1 MNVSGGLSAS
11 PAVWLLIDDRAGNR
25 SQCLGVAE
33 ALGLEFRV
41 RDIEYSTLG
50 GLPNG
55 LLGASFAALTA
66 PSRAGLAPPWPDL
79 VIAAG
84 RRTAPVARAIKRR
97 SQGATF
103 LAQIMDPGNP
113 GAGDFDLIAQPAHDG
128 GRLRPNGVLVTGAP
142 HLITAGRLAE
152 AADEW
157 RGRFEPLARP
167 WIALIVGGSTRRQTF
182 SEEAA
187 RRLGQMA
194 STMARETGGS
204 LLVSTSRRTGAAE
217 EPLLAAI
224 DAPHQ
229 VHRWGGEGDNPYFG
243 YLALADAVVVTG
255 DSVSM
260 CCEACAVPA
269 PVYIYAPE
277 GATQAKHA
285 RLHTELFDKGYARP
299 MTGHLETWGHP
310 PLNAAQDVAR
320 EIAARPAVR
329 ANPRGL
335 RP

>member
-1 MNVSGGLSAS
+1 MKVSEGPAAP

-41 RDIEYSTLG
+41 RAIEYTALG

-79 VIAAG
+79 IIAAG

-97 SQGATF
+97 NRGATF
-103 LAQIMDPGNP
+103 LAQIMDPGNA
-113 GAGDFDLIAQPAHDG
+113 GAADFDLIAQPTHDG
-128 GRLRPNGVLVTGAP
+128 GRLRPNGVPITGAP
-142 HLITAGRLAE
+142 HPVTKARLAV

-167 WIALIVGGSTRRQTF
+167 WIALIVGGATRRRLFTD
-182 SEEAA
+182 EAA
-187 RRLGQMA
+187 RRLGQLASAMA
-194 STMARETGGS
+194 LGAGGS

-224 DAPHQ
+224 DAPRR
-229 VHRWGGEGDNPYFG
+229 VHRWGEAGDNPYIGF
-243 YLALADAVVVTG
+243 LALADAVVVTG

-260 CCEACAVPA
+260 CCEACAVPV
-269 PVYIYAPE
+269 PVYIYAPA

-285 RLHTELFDKGYARP
+285 RLHAELFEKGYARP
-299 MTGHLETWGHP
+299 MTERLEAWSHP
-310 PLNAAQDVAR
+310 PLNAAQDVAH
-320 EIAARPAVR
+320 EIAARLAAC
-329 ANPRGL
+329 ANRREP
-335 RP
+335 